1 MIRSEI
7 TDQRFNFSHFYTTNY
22 KDTIFRRMPTF
33 LVGTSRNRYS
43 LFRKPVPGHVCTADD
58 GPDHPPFAVPAA
70 SEGPT
75 ATAHLTDKAALSQR
89 RSPQRARRSE
99 GPLRPSEGRLTSA
112 EGHLMSAEGP
122 LTPAGGPLTPTMGP
136 LRPSEGRLT
145 SVEGPLRPAE
155 DPSTPSEGP
164 LRPLRTL

>member
-22 KDTIFRRMPTF
+22 KDTIFRRHAHFPK
-33 LVGTSRNRYS
+33 V
-43 LFRKPVPGHVCTADD
+43 PVVTDIQEAHTRARTADG

-89 RSPQRARRSE
+89 RSPQRARKSQGPLRPTEGHLTSAE
-99 GPLRPSEGRLTSA
+99 GTLDLADGPLRPSKRHLTPA
-112 EGHLMSAEGP
+112 EGHLMSAED
-122 LTPAGGPLTPTMGP
+122 P
-136 LRPSEGRLT
+136 LRPSEAFDAGA
-145 SVEGPLRPAE
+145 GPIGAF
-155 DPSTPSEGP
+155 
-164 LRPLRTL
+164 